1 MAIVGTYIDK
11 RSGQT
16 LTGVTLTTAPHSLPA
31 TNPELMAV
39 QLKSTVTATA
49 PADVLALGGN
59 ASLLTIGLNA
69 ASVSLGSNLAYFDVY
84 SFVFHSVI
92 R

>member
-1 MAIVGTYIDK
+1 MAIVGTLID
-11 RSGQT
+11 RLAGRT

-39 QLKSTVTATA
+39 QLRSTATATA
-49 PADVLALGGN
+49 PGDLLAVGGN
-59 ASLLTIGLNA
+59 ASILTIGLNA
-69 ASVSLGSNLAYFDVY
+69 ASVSLGSNMAYFDIY
-84 SFVFHSVI
+84 SFVFHSII

>member
-1 MAIVGTYIDK
+1 MTIVGTLIDK
-11 RSGQT
+11 RAGQT

-39 QLKSTVTATA
+39 QLRSSLTATA
-49 PADVLALGGN
+49 PADLLMVGGN

-69 ASVSLGSNLAYFDVY
+69 ASVSLGSNMDYFDIY
-84 SFVFHSVI
+84 SMVFHSVI

>member
-1 MAIVGTYIDK
+1 MTIVGTLID
-11 RSGQT
+11 RLAGRT

-31 TNPELMAV
+31 TNPELMSV
-39 QLKSTVTATA
+39 QLRSSLTATA
-49 PADVLALGGN
+49 PGEVLAVGGN

-69 ASVSLGSNLAYFDVY
+69 ASVAAGSNMAFFDIY
-84 SFVFHSVI
+84 SWVFHSVI